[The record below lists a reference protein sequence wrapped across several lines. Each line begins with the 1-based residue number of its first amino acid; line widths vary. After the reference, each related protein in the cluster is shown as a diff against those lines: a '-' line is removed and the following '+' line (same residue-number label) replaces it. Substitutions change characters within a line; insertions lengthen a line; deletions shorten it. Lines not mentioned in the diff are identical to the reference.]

1 MQITTCAAGHFPSK
15 VGYVRLTGLR
25 FVALIFFSTNNDNA
39 RQQFEFSLEDE
50 LDERARKGD
59 DLSTSR
65 PP

>member
-1 MQITTCAAGHFPSK
+1 MQITTCAAGHFSSK